1 MFLTISYSSTAIED
15 SLYSYKPVILF
26 DQWKRYQHC
35 KAVKDLSKNNSAIY
49 YLTDK
54 KDLIKC
60 VKTINDS
67 SNIHFNEYIIEGGT
81 KYNTLKILNI
91 LFQD

>member
-1 MFLTISYSSTAIED
+1 MFLTISYSSTAIEAR
-15 SLYSYKPVILF
+15 YIPTNPVILF

-35 KAVKDLSKNNSAIY
+35 KAVKDISKNNSAIY

-67 SNIHFNEYIIEGGT
+67 GNIQFNEYIIEER
-81 KYNTLKILNI
+81 NITLKLLNI
-91 LFQD
+91 LFKD